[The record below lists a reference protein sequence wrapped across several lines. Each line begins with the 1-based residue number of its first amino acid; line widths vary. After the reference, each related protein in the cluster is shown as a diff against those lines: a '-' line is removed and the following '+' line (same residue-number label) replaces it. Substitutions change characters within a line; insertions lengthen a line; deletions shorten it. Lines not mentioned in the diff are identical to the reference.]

1 MHGRLTSIGVGIV
14 APKTAIASLTLKLHL
29 SHERMKLE
37 NGKIIKII
45 ENNELIEKGFKGRS
59 SGHNNMED
67 SGPNLWTE
75 GARKM
80 LKERSA
86 KIQNQNNKET
96 TSNKTIMDY
105 ALEHANDKAKPN
117 DITNKINHVRLWEK
131 NNTSM

>member
-1 MHGRLTSIGVGIV
+1 MHGRVTGMGMGIV
-14 APKTAIASLTLKLHL
+14 APKTAIASFTLKLCL
-29 SHERMKLE
+29 SHKRMNVE

-45 ENNELIEKGFKGRS
+45 ENNELIEKGFKVGS

-105 ALEHANDKAKPN
+105 ALEHANDKAKPKE
-117 DITNKINHVRLWEK
+117 ITNKINYVRL
-131 NNTSM
+131 